1 MQLIVRG
8 IFWFGLYA
16 FLVAFP
22 LLVGALSVPRS
33 GSGSLVVDLADG
45 LGYLAFAMLALEMA
59 LVSRMDEA
67 TGAFGLDAL
76 LQFHREAGLGA
87 LLLAC
92 AHVVLLLSTRGYPL
106 ATLGLGGGVPWPI
119 RAGTL
124 AAGST
129 LLLVGISIGR
139 RRLHLRYEVWQL
151 LHGLLAVAIVGLGA
165 LHVASLGRFS
175 ASTPMRVV
183 GVLYLVLFLGVLLR
197 YRVLR
202 PLALLRR
209 PWTVLSNEAERGD
222 ARTIRLSPVGHPGF
236 SFQPGQFCWLNTGR
250 TPFHLEQHPVSMS
263 SSGEVPPGGA
273 IAFTIRH
280 LGDWSGKVVPA
291 LRPGDRVWVDGPY
304 GVFSPDR
311 EEGPGY
317 VLVGGGV
324 GVTPL
329 VSMVETLAD
338 REDRR
343 PVVLF
348 HGAHGEADL
357 TLSERI
363 EALRPRL
370 DLTVVRVLEHPP
382 EGWSG
387 ESGLI
392 DEEVLRRHLPHE
404 HRRFQYFVCGPAPL
418 MDSMEKVLPT
428 LGIPAARIHAERF
441 DMV

>member
-16 FLVAFP
+16 FLVTFP

-33 GSGSLVVDLADG
+33 GSGTPVVDLADG
-45 LGYLAFAMLALEMA
+45 LGYLALTMLALEMA
-59 LVSRMDEA
+59 LVSRTDEA

-76 LQFHREAGLGA
+76 LQFHREAGLAA
-87 LLLAC
+87 LVLAL

-106 ATLGLGGGVPWPI
+106 AILGLGPGVPWPI
-119 RAGTL
+119 RVGTL

-129 LLLVGISIGR
+129 LLRVGISSGR
-139 RRLHLRYEVWQL
+139 RRLHLRFETWQL
-151 LHGLLAVAIVGLGA
+151 LHGILAVVIVGLGV
-165 LHVASLGRFS
+165 LHVASLGRFA
-175 ASTPMRVV
+175 ASMPMRVV
-183 GVLYLVLFLGVLLR
+183 GLVYLALFLGVILR
-197 YRVLR
+197 FRVLR
-202 PLALLRR
+202 PLAMLRR
-209 PWTVLSNEAERGD
+209 PWTVLSNDGERG
-222 ARTIRLSPVGHPGF
+222 AAFTVRLGPVGHPGF

-250 TPFHLEQHPVSMS
+250 TPFHREQHPISMS
-263 SSGEVPPGGA
+263 SSGEVAPGGS
-273 IAFTIRH
+273 IAFTIRN
-280 LGDWSGKVVPA
+280 LGDWSGRVVPG

-304 GVFSPDR
+304 GVFTPDR

-348 HGAHGEADL
+348 HGAHVESDL
-357 TLSERI
+357 TLCERI
-363 EALRPRL
+363 DALRARL

-382 EGWSG
+382 EGWAG
-387 ESGLI
+387 EAGLI
-392 DEEVLRRHLPHE
+392 DEGVLRRHLPHE

-418 MDSMEKVLPT
+418 MDAMERILPS
-428 LGIPAARIHAERF
+428 LGIPAGRIHTERF

>member
-1 MQLIVRG
+1 
-8 IFWFGLYA
+8 
-16 FLVAFP
+16 
-22 LLVGALSVPRS
+22 
-33 GSGSLVVDLADG
+33 
-45 LGYLAFAMLALEMA
+45 
-59 LVSRMDEA
+59 
-67 TGAFGLDAL
+67 
-76 LQFHREAGLGA
+76 
-87 LLLAC
+87 
-92 AHVVLLLSTRGYPL
+92 
-106 ATLGLGGGVPWPI
+106 
-119 RAGTL
+119 
-124 AAGST
+124 
-129 LLLVGISIGR
+129 
-139 RRLHLRYEVWQL
+139 
-151 LHGLLAVAIVGLGA
+151 
-165 LHVASLGRFS
+165 
-175 ASTPMRVV
+175 
-183 GVLYLVLFLGVLLR
+183 
-197 YRVLR
+197 
-202 PLALLRR
+202 
-209 PWTVLSNEAERGD
+209 
-222 ARTIRLSPVGHPGF
+222 
-236 SFQPGQFCWLNTGR
+236 
-250 TPFHLEQHPVSMS
+250 
-263 SSGEVPPGGA
+263 
-273 IAFTIRH
+273 
-280 LGDWSGKVVPA
+280 
-291 LRPGDRVWVDGPY
+291 VDGPY

-392 DEEVLRRHLPHE
+392 DEGVLRRHLPHE

-418 MDSMEKVLPT
+418 MDAMEKVLPT